1 MPGSRVAARRGSEH
15 EHNGL
20 QVGRQCGKTARIVQR
35 DQGWEANIMSNERPD
50 SDGEHAGHR
59 RDQHDDV
66 TSLSTEFDAGAEA
79 DDAEDELKMPGYQ
92 VLRQLGSGGMGTV
105 FLARQVEPVD
115 RQVAIKLIQRR
126 IRNPA
131 AEVHFLIE
139 RQALAQ
145 MQHPAIAQIFEA
157 GTNPDGFPY
166 FAMEYV
172 PGEPLLAFCN
182 SHQLDIDARLKLFI
196 KICQGVS
203 HAHQKGIVH
212 RDLKPSNILVSLV
225 DGVPQPK
232 IIDFGIAVAET
243 SASDRRHLGSIGTPV
258 YMSPELFD
266 NSASIDTRAD
276 IYSLGVILCELLCD
290 QRPYPGSLFKATETS
305 HIRQKLNDQSPA
317 SASELLRRAGSDA
330 ERIAHARS
338 TSPGRLVRKL
348 GGDLDAIACKCI
360 APRREDRYASAVELA
375 DDIANHLQRRP
386 VRAMG
391 DGRGYRFGRFVARN
405 AWAVAATSLII
416 LALATGMTFAL
427 IGMSQARTQQQ
438 IAEARTQDLERMV
451 TFQQSML
458 GDLDPRQ
465 LGEGFVERLRRQYA
479 QSFDYA
485 ADPAT
490 VEAGMEAF
498 EIAVGRINPTDLAQ
512 DLMDEFMLGRAVENI
527 QQEFADQ
534 PGLQAELYQ
543 TVRDVYDN
551 AGMIESS
558 LPLARRIVELRL
570 EALGPDATATLH
582 ARQNYFR
589 LLSHNGDFDAA
600 REQLDEIMARMDAGD
615 PEQLDLRHDTWDS
628 LANLLVNTGRDED
641 ALASALVNLE
651 RAEAEL
657 GPYHAKTVR
666 ALNTIGYVH
675 ALSGNFEPALDY
687 FRKSADRA
695 RENFQPSDLS
705 YYSARLNV
713 GAALSALG
721 RDEEAL
727 AASREVFDILSAEF
741 GRRNVST
748 LRVMNNMAL
757 TLMDLERFDE
767 AGSLLR
773 ETLTLGRD
781 TWGVNNPITLG
792 VQQSLGG
799 LYMQTGEPA
808 EALPL
813 YESTRQW
820 RERLLGPE
828 HPDTLAALQNVA
840 RAQLALDQPALALAA
855 AERAYEVQRST
866 LETGDADLLA
876 SIRLI
881 AEIHQQAGDQGAEIV
896 WRRRLIDALD
906 ASDEFAAPENVQSGL
921 RLLTLLR
928 GFDSGEETRPV
939 LEVLEKQLAQGGD
952 ELDELRAEYRRL
964 THQSS

>member
-1 MPGSRVAARRGSEH
+1 MTNDEKSGSGFGGE
-15 EHNGL
+15 
-20 QVGRQCGKTARIVQR
+20 R
-35 DQGWEANIMSNERPD
+35 DSRERDEDATNIE
-50 SDGEHAGHR
+50 
-59 RDQHDDV
+59 
-66 TSLSTEFDAGAEA
+66 TEFDAAP
-79 DDAEDELKMPGYQ
+79 DDDEGEDELKLPGYQ
-92 VLRQLGSGGMGTV
+92 VLHQLGSGGMGMV

-115 RQVAIKLIQRR
+115 RQVAIKLIRRR

-131 AEVHFLIE
+131 GEVHFLVE

-172 PGEPLLAFCN
+172 PGEPLLEFCN
-182 SHQLDIDARLKLFI
+182 SHRLDIKARLKLFI
-196 KICQGVS
+196 KICQGVA

-225 DGVPQPK
+225 DGRPQPK

-243 SASDRRHLGSIGTPV
+243 SAADRRHQGSVGTPV

-266 NSASIDTRAD
+266 NTASIDTRAD

-290 QRPYPGSLFKATETS
+290 QRPHPGSLFKATETS
-305 HIRQKLNDQSPA
+305 LIIEELKKQSPA
-317 SASELLRRAGSDA
+317 SASQLLRRAGSDA
-330 ERIAHARS
+330 EQIASRRN
-338 TSPGRLVRKL
+338 TSPARLARRL
-348 GGDLDAIACKCI
+348 TGDLDAITGKCI
-360 APRREDRYASAVELA
+360 AARRENRYASAVELA
-375 DDIANHLQRRP
+375 DDVTNHLQRRP

-391 DGRGYRFGRFVARN
+391 DGRRYRLGRFVARN
-405 AWAVAATSLII
+405 AWAVAATSVII

-427 IGMSQARTQQQ
+427 IGMNQARTQQR

-451 TFQQSML
+451 AFQQSML
-458 GDLDPRQ
+458 GDLDPRE
-465 LGEGFVERLRRQYA
+465 LGEGFVDRLRRQYA

-485 ADPAT
+485 ADEET
-490 VEAGMEAF
+490 VEAGIEAF

-527 QQEFADQ
+527 QQDFADQ
-534 PGLQAELYQ
+534 PRLQADLYQ

-551 AGMIESS
+551 AGMIDSS

-589 LLSHNGDFDAA
+589 LLSHSGDFDAA
-600 REQLDEIMARMDAGD
+600 RDQLDEILARMDADD

-628 LANLLVNTGRDED
+628 LANLLVNTGENDK
-641 ALASALVNLE
+641 ALESSMDNLA

-657 GPYHAKTVR
+657 GPYHASTVR

-675 ALSGNFEPALDY
+675 ALSGDFEPALDY
-687 FRKSADRA
+687 FQQSAERA
-695 RENFQPSDLS
+695 REKFERSDLS

-727 AASREVFDILSAEF
+727 EANREVFEILSTEF
-741 GRRNVST
+741 GRRNAST

-773 ETLTLGRD
+773 ETLMLGRD
-781 TWGVNNPITLG
+781 TWGVNSPITLG

-799 LYMQTGEPA
+799 LYMQIDAPA

-813 YESTRQW
+813 YESTLQW

-828 HPDTLAALQNVA
+828 HPDTLAALDNVA
-840 RAQLALDQPALALAA
+840 RAHLALDQPAQALET
-855 AERAYEVQRST
+855 AERAYQVQRTT
-866 LETGDADLLA
+866 LETGDAGRLS

-881 AEIHQQAGDQGAEIV
+881 ADIHRHAGQQGEEIL
-896 WRRRLIDALD
+896 WRQRLLEELHG
-906 ASDEFAAPENVQSGL
+906 SEEFAEADNVESNIRLLELATASGL
-921 RLLTLLR
+921 RLDTVHLKTVI
-928 GFDSGEETRPV
+928 EN
-939 LEVLEKQLAQGGD
+939 QLDQGGED
-952 ELDELRAEYRRL
+952 LESVAMRYLESIENER
-964 THQSS
+964 

>member
-1 MPGSRVAARRGSEH
+1 
-15 EHNGL
+15 
-20 QVGRQCGKTARIVQR
+20 
-35 DQGWEANIMSNERPD
+35 
-50 SDGEHAGHR
+50 
-59 RDQHDDV
+59 
-66 TSLSTEFDAGAEA
+66 
-79 DDAEDELKMPGYQ
+79 
-92 VLRQLGSGGMGTV
+92 
-105 FLARQVEPVD
+105 
-115 RQVAIKLIQRR
+115 
-126 IRNPA
+126 
-131 AEVHFLIE
+131 
-139 RQALAQ
+139 
-145 MQHPAIAQIFEA
+145 
-157 GTNPDGFPY
+157 
-166 FAMEYV
+166 
-172 PGEPLLAFCN
+172 
-182 SHQLDIDARLKLFI
+182 
-196 KICQGVS
+196 
-203 HAHQKGIVH
+203 
-212 RDLKPSNILVSLV
+212 
-225 DGVPQPK
+225 
-232 IIDFGIAVAET
+232 
-243 SASDRRHLGSIGTPV
+243 
-258 YMSPELFD
+258 
-266 NSASIDTRAD
+266 
-276 IYSLGVILCELLCD
+276 
-290 QRPYPGSLFKATETS
+290 
-305 HIRQKLNDQSPA
+305 
-317 SASELLRRAGSDA
+317 
-330 ERIAHARS
+330 
-338 TSPGRLVRKL
+338 
-348 GGDLDAIACKCI
+348 
-360 APRREDRYASAVELA
+360 
-375 DDIANHLQRRP
+375 
-386 VRAMG
+386 
-391 DGRGYRFGRFVARN
+391 
-405 AWAVAATSLII
+405 
-416 LALATGMTFAL
+416 
-427 IGMSQARTQQQ
+427 
-438 IAEARTQDLERMV
+438 MV

-458 GDLDPRQ
+458 GDLDPRR

-527 QQEFADQ
+527 QQDFADQ
-534 PGLQAELYQ
+534 PRLQAELYQ

-570 EALGPDATATLH
+570 EALGADATATLQ

-600 REQLDEIMARMDAGD
+600 REQLDEIMARMDSD
-615 PEQLDLRHDTWDS
+615 DSEQLDLRHDTWDS

-651 RAEAEL
+651 RAEVEL

-695 RENFQPSDLS
+695 RENFQPSDLP

-727 AASREVFDILSAEF
+727 AASREVFEILSAGF

-792 VQQSLGG
+792 VQQNLGG

-808 EALPL
+808 AALPL

-828 HPDTLAALQNVA
+828 HPDTLAALHSVA
-840 RAQLALDQPALALAA
+840 EAQLALDQPALALAV
-855 AERAYEVQRST
+855 AERAYQVQRST

-881 AEIHQQAGDQGAEIV
+881 AEIHRRAGDQGAEII

-906 ASDEFAAPENVQSGL
+906 ASDEFAAPENVESSL
-921 RLLTLLR
+921 RLLILLR
-928 GFDSGEETRPV
+928 GFDSGEDARPA
-939 LEVLEKQLAQGGD
+939 LDVLEKQLEQGGE
-952 ELDELRAEYRRL
+952 ELDTLRAEYRRL

>member
-1 MPGSRVAARRGSEH
+1 
-15 EHNGL
+15 
-20 QVGRQCGKTARIVQR
+20 
-35 DQGWEANIMSNERPD
+35 MSKDKPD
-50 SDGEHAGHR
+50 SDKPSESGPGDE
-59 RDQHDDV
+59 HDDV
-66 TSLSTEFDAGAEA
+66 TDLSTEFDAGHET

-105 FLARQVEPVD
+105 FLARQIEPVD

-131 AEVHFLIE
+131 GEVHFLIE

-182 SHQLDIDARLKLFI
+182 SHQLDIKARLKLFI

-243 SASDRRHLGSIGTPV
+243 SASDRRHLGSVGTPV

-266 NSASIDTRAD
+266 NSTSIDTRAD

-305 HIRQKLNDQSPA
+305 LIRHKLNEQPPA
-317 SASELLRRAGSDA
+317 SASELLRRAAGDA
-330 ERIAHARS
+330 ERIAGQRS
-338 TSPGRLVRKL
+338 TSPGRLARRL
-348 GGDLDAIACKCI
+348 AGDLDAIALQCI
-360 APRREDRYASAVELA
+360 ASRREDRYASAVELA
-375 DDIANHLQRRP
+375 DDVANHLQRRP

-405 AWAVAATSLII
+405 AWVVAATSLIM
-416 LALATGMTFAL
+416 LALATGLTFAL
-427 IGMSQARTQQQ
+427 IGMNEARTQQQ

-458 GDLDPRQ
+458 GDLDPRR

-485 ADPAT
+485 ADPET
-490 VEAGMEAF
+490 VEAGIEAF

-527 QQEFADQ
+527 QQDFADQ
-534 PGLQAELYQ
+534 PRLQAELYQ

-558 LPLARRIVELRL
+558 LPLAERIVELRL

-600 REQLDEIMARMDAGD
+600 RVQLDEIMARMDPDD

-628 LANLLVNTGRDED
+628 LANLLVNTGRNEE

-675 ALSGNFEPALDY
+675 ALSGDFEPALEY

-695 RENFQPSDLS
+695 RENFRPSDQP

-713 GAALSALG
+713 GAALSAMG

-727 AASREVFDILSAEF
+727 EASREVFEILSTEF

-773 ETLTLGRD
+773 ETLMLGRD
-781 TWGVNNPITLG
+781 TWGVSNPITLG

-799 LYMQTGEPA
+799 LYMEIDEPA

-813 YESTRQW
+813 YESTLQW

-828 HPDTLAALQNVA
+828 HPDTLASLDNVA
-840 RAQLALDQPALALAA
+840 RGHLALDQPARALETAQ
-855 AERAYEVQRST
+855 RAYEAQRAT
-866 LETGDADLLA
+866 LATGDADLLS

-881 AEIHQQAGDQGAEIV
+881 ADIHRQAGERADEVA
-896 WRRRLIDALD
+896 WR
-906 ASDEFAAPENVQSGL
+906 Q
-921 RLLTLLR
+921 RLLEQLDGSEAFAEADNVESNIRLL
-928 GFDSGEETRPV
+928 
-939 LEVLEKQLAQGGD
+939 QLAIAGGFRQDIATLRSVIDNQLARGGD
-952 ELDELRAEYRRL
+952 DLERAAVQYRAL
-964 THQSS
+964 IETVD